1 MGGPWYKI
9 AIRVASKASIS
20 LAGCY
25 LAGITYSPK
34 VWADNLPP
42 VVTAQA
48 ESAAVGSSLSD
59 QAASSPKAGS
69 QDLSSDGF
77 EGRGFEGPSFEG
89 PSFEGARPA
98 ANVTSIPSV
107 FDNSHDAVQPVSCST
122 NAPCGSCDACDSIGC
137 ASASCVPWWA
147 HRSGGFGELLY
158 LSPGNSDLIYATEQT
173 GPVGAPSPTGPIGIS
188 NIDEHV
194 GYRVGF
200 IHAHSTCSSL
210 VASYTRWDGETTSVL
225 QATGNNVL
233 NSNVIHPSTATTG
246 AASLQ
251 ATARQL
257 ANFQF
262 ADVMLR
268 RVYRSSDCGVINW
281 NAGLRYGN
289 LEQGLSA
296 DQTVS
301 VGTGLTNVT
310 TDIDF
315 NGFGIIGGL
324 DGMRHSTHTGL
335 LVYGRALGSLL
346 GGNWQADYRQTNQ
359 FGGGVIA
366 NRYDDYR
373 VTPVVD
379 TELGVGW
386 QNCSGCLRV
395 TTGYL
400 FSTWFNAVTTRDYIQ
415 SVRTGNMLNLDDN
428 LTFSGL
434 SLRTDLRF

>member
-1 MGGPWYKI
+1 MGRRWIKI
-9 AIRVASKASIS
+9 AVSHLAIAGFGMAGLMNQVAKA
-20 LAGCY
+20 
-25 LAGITYSPK
+25 
-34 VWADNLPP
+34 DDLPP
-42 VVTAQA
+42 VVTAEAARQIDEETLDEFA
-48 ESAAVGSSLSD
+48 EVV
-59 QAASSPKAGS
+59 
-69 QDLSSDGF
+69 
-77 EGRGFEGPSFEG
+77 
-89 PSFEGARPA
+89 
-98 ANVTSIPSV
+98 NVTNIPSV
-107 FDNSHDAVQPVSCST
+107 FDAHETSVQPVSFSMQGDCDIPSVACDT
-122 NAPCGSCDACDSIGC
+122 ACDSPCGSAKQC
-137 ASASCVPWWA
+137 CVPWWA

-158 LSPGNSDLIYATEQT
+158 LSPGNSDLIYAVEQT
-173 GPVGAPSPTGPIGIS
+173 GPVPQASPTGPIGIS
-188 NIDEHV
+188 NIDEHL
-194 GYRVGF
+194 GYRVG
-200 IHAHSTCSSL
+200 IALAHSNCSSL
-210 VASYTRWDGETTSVL
+210 TGSYTRWDGSTTSVL

-246 AASLQ
+246 AASLE
-251 ATARQL
+251 ATATQKSS
-257 ANFQF
+257 FQF
-262 ADVMLR
+262 ADLMLR
-268 RVYRSSDCGVINW
+268 RVYRSSDCGVLNW

-289 LEQGLSA
+289 LEQGLTA

-301 VGTGLTNVT
+301 VATGLTRVS

-324 DGMRHSTHTGL
+324 DGARHSQHSGL

-346 GGNWQADYRQTNQ
+346 AGNWQADYRQTNQ

-379 TELGVGW
+379 TELGFGW
-386 QNCSGCLRV
+386 QSKGGCLRV

-434 SLRTDLRF
+434 TLRTDLRF

>member
-1 MGGPWYKI
+1 MGGRWIKI
-9 AIRVASKASIS
+9 AVSQIAMAGFGMASLMNQCAQ
-20 LAGCY
+20 
-25 LAGITYSPK
+25 
-34 VWADNLPP
+34 ADDLPP
-42 VVTAQA
+42 VVTA
-48 ESAAVGSSLSD
+48 EAAQEVRQKTLD
-59 QAASSPKAGS
+59 EVRQVV
-69 QDLSSDGF
+69 D
-77 EGRGFEGPSFEG
+77 
-89 PSFEGARPA
+89 
-98 ANVTSIPSV
+98 VTNIPSV
-107 FDNSHDAVQPVSCST
+107 FDTHDSEVQPVSFSL
-122 NAPCGSCDACDSIGC
+122 NSCDTPCDTACDSPC
-137 ASASCVPWWA
+137 ASQCCVPWWA

-158 LSPGNSDLIYATEQT
+158 LSPGNSDLIYAVEQT
-173 GPVGAPSPTGPIGIS
+173 GPVPQASPTGPIGIS

-194 GYRVGF
+194 GYRVG
-200 IHAHSTCSSL
+200 ITLAHSNCSSL
-210 VASYTRWDGETTSVL
+210 TGSYTRWDGATTSVL

-246 AASLQ
+246 AASLE
-251 ATARQL
+251 ATATQSSS
-257 ANFQF
+257 FQF

-289 LEQGLSA
+289 LEQGLVA

-301 VGTGLTNVT
+301 VATGLTNVT

-324 DGMRHSTHTGL
+324 DGARHSTHTGF

-386 QNCSGCLRV
+386 QNCTGRLRI

>member
-1 MGGPWYKI
+1 MGGRWIKI
-9 AIRVASKASIS
+9 AVSQLAIAGFGMASLMNTCAQ
-20 LAGCY
+20 
-25 LAGITYSPK
+25 
-34 VWADNLPP
+34 ADDLPP
-42 VVTAQA
+42 VVTA
-48 ESAAVGSSLSD
+48 EAAQEVHQETLD
-59 QAASSPKAGS
+59 EVRQVV
-69 QDLSSDGF
+69 D
-77 EGRGFEGPSFEG
+77 
-89 PSFEGARPA
+89 
-98 ANVTSIPSV
+98 VTNIPSV
-107 FDNSHDAVQPVSCST
+107 FDTHDAAVQPVSFSLS
-122 NAPCGSCDACDSIGC
+122 SCDTPSCDTACDSPC
-137 ASASCVPWWA
+137 ASQCCVPWWA

-158 LSPGNSDLIYATEQT
+158 LSPGNSDLIYAVEQT
-173 GPVGAPSPTGPIGIS
+173 GPVQQASPTGPVGIS

-194 GYRVGF
+194 GFRVGF
-200 IHAHSTCSSL
+200 TLAHSNCSSL
-210 VASYTRWDGETTSVL
+210 TGSYTRWDGETTSIL

-246 AASLQ
+246 AASLE
-251 ATARQL
+251 ATATQSSS
-257 ANFQF
+257 FQF

-289 LEQGLSA
+289 LEQGLIA

-301 VGTGLTNVT
+301 VATGLTNVT

-324 DGMRHSTHTGL
+324 DGARHSTHTGF

-386 QNCSGCLRV
+386 QNCTGRLRI

-415 SVRTGNMLNLDDN
+415 SVRTGDMLNLDDN

>member
-1 MGGPWYKI
+1 MGGRWIKLAVSQI
-9 AIRVASKASIS
+9 AVAGFGMAGLMNQVAKADE
-20 LAGCY
+20 L
-25 LAGITYSPK
+25 
-34 VWADNLPP
+34 DLPP
-42 VVTAQA
+42 VVTAEAARELDA
-48 ESAAVGSSLSD
+48 ETLEEVRQVVD
-59 QAASSPKAGS
+59 
-69 QDLSSDGF
+69 
-77 EGRGFEGPSFEG
+77 
-89 PSFEGARPA
+89 
-98 ANVTSIPSV
+98 VTNIPSV
-107 FDNSHDAVQPVSCST
+107 FDTHELSVQPVAFSLKGNCDT
-122 NAPCGSCDACDSIGC
+122 SCDTPCDSPC
-137 ASASCVPWWA
+137 ASECCPKPSCVPWWA

-158 LSPGNSDLIYATEQT
+158 LSPGNSDLIYAVEQT
-173 GPVGAPSPTGPIGIS
+173 GPVQQASPTGPIGIS

-194 GYRVGF
+194 GYRVG
-200 IHAHSTCSSL
+200 IAIAHSDCSSL
-210 VASYTRWDGETTSVL
+210 TGSYTRWDGETTSLL

-233 NSNVIHPSTATTG
+233 NSGVIHPSTATTG
-246 AASLQ
+246 AASLE
-251 ATARQL
+251 ATATQK
-257 ANFQF
+257 ASFQF
-262 ADVMLR
+262 ADMMVR

-289 LEQGLSA
+289 LQQGLSA
-296 DQTVS
+296 NQTVS
-301 VGTGLTNVT
+301 VATGLTNVT

-324 DGMRHSTHTGL
+324 DGARHSTHTGF

-346 GGNWQADYRQTNQ
+346 AGNWQADYRQTNQ

-386 QNCSGCLRV
+386 QSNSGCLRV

-415 SVRTGNMLNLDDN
+415 SFRSGNMLNLDDN

-434 SLRTDLRF
+434 SVRTDLRF

>member
-1 MGGPWYKI
+1 MGGRWIKI
-9 AIRVASKASIS
+9 AVSQLA
-20 LAGCY
+20 LAGFGMAS
-25 LAGITYSPK
+25 LMSQ
-34 VWADNLPP
+34 VVQADDLPP
-42 VVTAQA
+42 VITAEAARQLDQETLQEVREIVDVT
-48 ESAAVGSSLSD
+48 
-59 QAASSPKAGS
+59 
-69 QDLSSDGF
+69 
-77 EGRGFEGPSFEG
+77 
-89 PSFEGARPA
+89 
-98 ANVTSIPSV
+98 NIPSV
-107 FDNSHDAVQPVSCST
+107 FDTHDSPVQPVSFSLH
-122 NAPCGSCDACDSIGC
+122 GGCDMACETKCDSACDSPC
-137 ASASCVPWWA
+137 AQESCVPWWA

-158 LSPGNSDLIYATEQT
+158 LSPGNSDLIYAVEQT
-173 GPVGAPSPTGPIGIS
+173 GPGNAASPTGPIGIS

-194 GYRVGF
+194 GYRVG
-200 IHAHSTCSSL
+200 ITLAHSNCSSITG
-210 VASYTRWDGETTSVL
+210 SYTRWDGETTSIL

-233 NSNVIHPSTATTG
+233 NSTLIHPSTATTG
-246 AASLQ
+246 AASLE
-251 ATARQL
+251 ATATQL

-301 VGTGLTNVT
+301 VATGLTNVS

-324 DGMRHSTHTGL
+324 DGARHSTHTGF

-346 GGNWQADYRQTNQ
+346 AGNWQADYRQTNQ

-415 SVRTGNMLNLDDN
+415 SVRTGNMLNMDDN